1 MTPSLYVD
9 SHLHLDDP
17 RFDGEREQTIDRALQ
32 AGVGEFLCPL
42 ETTEVPPGR
51 GELLALGE
59 TRPYLRFAYG
69 VHPHQARLYDDA
81 QEKSL
86 LESLTK
92 PGTVALG
99 EIGLDFFYDLSERE
113 CQKRV
118 FDRQLSLASEMNL
131 PVIVHLRDCFPEAE
145 EILFRHRGLR
155 GVLHSYTGDGA
166 FMKKAVDKGYFISF
180 SGMLTFSKAKAI
192 RETFSMVP
200 PERLL
205 LETDSPYLAPV
216 PYRGK
221 RNEPLF
227 ILSLYQKAAE
237 LLYREVESVRDL
249 VYKNY
254 LTLFPQAPTRP

>member
-99 EIGLDFFYDLSERE
+99 EIGLDLFYELSERA
-113 CQKRV
+113 CQKRGL
-118 FDRQLSLASEMNL
+118 DR
-131 PVIVHLRDCFPEAE
+131 
-145 EILFRHRGLR
+145 
-155 GVLHSYTGDGA
+155 
-166 FMKKAVDKGYFISF
+166 
-180 SGMLTFSKAKAI
+180 
-192 RETFSMVP
+192 
-200 PERLL
+200 
-205 LETDSPYLAPV
+205 
-216 PYRGK
+216 
-221 RNEPLF
+221 
-227 ILSLYQKAAE
+227 
-237 LLYREVESVRDL
+237 
-249 VYKNY
+249 
-254 LTLFPQAPTRP
+254 